1 MVSAG
6 RARGMLAHTPGLET
20 EQRNVVTGRVIGL
33 GGEQVEKAH
42 CARRPTV
49 SIVLRHADIIAMD
62 PAMDAGTEV
71 RLCGD
76 QALRLLGLPAK
87 LRGKHR
93 RLVRPAQDG
102 ARGVA
107 QDAEPVFGGVERL
120 VGGELRSAEH
130 TSELQSLLRIS
141 YAVFRL

>member
-1 MVSAG
+1 
-6 RARGMLAHTPGLET
+6 
-20 EQRNVVTGRVIGL
+20 
-33 GGEQVEKAH
+33 
-42 CARRPTV
+42 
-49 SIVLRHADIIAMD
+49 MD

-71 RLCGD
+71 RLCDD

-107 QDAEPVFGGVERL
+107 QDAEPVF
-120 VGGELRSAEH
+120 RSEEH
-130 TSELQSLLRIS
+130 TSALQSLMRNS
-141 YAVFRL
+141 YAVFRLKKKNKHCDNAITTPKETTTVQQR